1 MLNVVCHNGHA
12 DQQRWYLKYA
22 LCNGQTLQE
31 LSLNFI
37 AETFSIKKIQSSN
50 LPQSLLQEIMA
61 RKTYSI
67 GSSDSF
73 L

>member
-12 DQQRWYLKYA
+12 DQQCWYLKYA